1 MTASVMNWTFKK
13 SVYVSLG
20 AHALVLLLIVLSP
33 HFPKSAKKGF
43 IQYIPL
49 NMVGPGGDGSGGG
62 VGIRPQARLGNT
74 PVAKRPTLKELT
86 TPQKAKVEPKSVMR
100 YPADKPKKDP
110 KTKTEKKAAITK
122 PEPPPAGARTQAG
135 SPQGSPEGTATQ
147 AAFGTG
153 LRIGTGNGS
162 GGGFGPGGPGLGG
175 GLGNFPYTY
184 YLNIITEKV
193 SANWFTSLVDPGV
206 SGSFQTVVYFRIQR
220 DGQIA
225 ELKVEQA
232 SGVTAL
238 DLSAMRAIRAS
249 APFPPLPRDYQ
260 DNYLVIHLMFEHSK

>member
-1 MTASVMNWTFKK
+1 MTASVMNGTFKK

-33 HFPKSAKKGF
+33 HFPKPSKKGF

-62 VGIRPQARLGNT
+62 GIRPQARLGNT
-74 PVAKRPTLKELT
+74 PVVKRETLKELT
-86 TPQKAKVEPKSVMR
+86 TPQKAKDEPKSDMR
-100 YPADKPKKDP
+100 YPTEKPKTEP
-110 KTKTEKKAAITK
+110 KKKAEKKGAITRQDQA
-122 PEPPPAGARTQAG
+122 PAGARPQAG
-135 SPQGSPEGTATQ
+135 SPQGSPQGTTTQ
-147 AAFGTG
+147 GGFGTG

-162 GGGFGPGGPGLGG
+162 GGGGWGPGGPGLGG

-193 SANWFTSLVDPGV
+193 SGNWFTSLVDPGV
-206 SGSFQTVVYFRIQR
+206 SGNFQTVVYFRIQR

-225 ELKVEQA
+225 ELKIEQA
-232 SGVTAL
+232 SGVMAL
-238 DLSAMRAIRAS
+238 DLSAMRAVRAS